1 MALKDLVTDLS
12 NFNGRSQYDKL
23 DAQIEKGVDFFPND
37 EAPGFTPKT
46 DLESLYY
53 KANSEYTATEFK
65 PESDG
70 IKAAQNAGVRTN
82 TKTRAAYGEA
92 GDYEE
97 EGNPGLSDPSISIS
111 DHTDFATPWSPDF
124 PSQFLNPFL
133 ESPILTKIGYAVSLF
148 NDNPFS
154 LTLGTK
160 AEPIRGDKL
169 YNDRT
174 YYITNQ
180 PAGNNYDWPH
190 HEDAH
195 SITDSISKLLHDT
208 HHLDRTPSISSTDL
222 TFGEIL

>member
-92 GDYEE
+92 GEYGEV
-97 EGNPGLSDPSISIS
+97 GNPGLSDPPHIFNNTFVES
-111 DHTDFATPWSPDF
+111 DTFGTPWS
-124 PSQFLNPFL
+124 
-133 ESPILTKIGYAVSLF
+133 
-148 NDNPFS
+148 
-154 LTLGTK
+154 
-160 AEPIRGDKL
+160 GDDPK
-169 YNDRT
+169 
-174 YYITNQ
+174 
-180 PAGNNYDWPH
+180 H
-190 HEDAH
+190 
-195 SITDSISKLLHDT
+195 
-208 HHLDRTPSISSTDL
+208 TPRFT
-222 TFGEIL
+222 